1 MPEFL
6 IVRIV
11 PDVLVPVLDEFRIA
25 LVIVKWKQKIESE
38 ERTKYVEAIMGECS
52 LEIAIS
58 LVSNLD
64 FSNFEISNASTV
76 TSLGLWNYV
85 N

>member
-38 ERTKYVEAIMGECS
+38 ERKGM
-52 LEIAIS
+52 
-58 LVSNLD
+58 
-64 FSNFEISNASTV
+64 
-76 TSLGLWNYV
+76 
-85 N
+85 